1 MLKRQRTVPQ
11 VCLGPGGNLIGRVS
25 CQIVNCEKKEGECQ
39 GCVYVSCVCVGGEV
53 TVKNLFGF
61 THRTFQQ
68 FVNSFSIFL
77 L

>member
-1 MLKRQRTVPQ
+1 M
-11 VCLGPGGNLIGRVS
+11 CI
-25 CQIVNCEKKEGECQ
+25 CEL
-39 GCVYVSCVCVGGEV
+39 CVCVEGEV